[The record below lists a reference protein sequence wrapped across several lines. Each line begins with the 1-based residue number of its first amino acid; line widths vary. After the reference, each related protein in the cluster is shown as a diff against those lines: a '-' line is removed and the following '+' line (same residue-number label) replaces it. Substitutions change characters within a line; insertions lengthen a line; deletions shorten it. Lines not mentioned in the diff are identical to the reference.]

1 MKVEENWVVLKLN
14 ETHHLL
20 VYADDEN
27 LLGGNID
34 TTEKT
39 TEALVRRLV

>member
-1 MKVEENWVVLKLN
+1 MRLKLN

-20 VYADDEN
+20 SYADDFN

-34 TTEKT
+34 TTNKYT
-39 TEALVRRLV
+39 DM